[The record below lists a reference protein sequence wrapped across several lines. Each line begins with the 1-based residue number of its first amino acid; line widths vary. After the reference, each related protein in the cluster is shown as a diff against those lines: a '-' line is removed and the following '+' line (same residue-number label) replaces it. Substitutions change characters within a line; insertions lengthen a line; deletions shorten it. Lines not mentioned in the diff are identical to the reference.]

1 MLGSPAQCVALAEEY
16 FAVGVEVLIIG
27 SVTANRDY
35 FERLCTE
42 VIPRLQ
48 HR

>member
-1 MLGSPAQCVALAEEY
+1 MALAEQY
-16 FAVGVEVLIIG
+16 FAAGVEVLIVG
-27 SVTANRDY
+27 SVTANRDS

-48 HR
+48 DR